1 MNKHST
7 TQLPGEVL
15 SAVFGYTSFRHN
27 QEEIIEQ
34 LLHGKD
40 AVVLMPTGG
49 GKSLCYQV
57 PALCLPGV
65 TIVVSPLIALMK
77 DQVDALVLNGVRAAF
92 LNSTQSSSEQSYIL
106 QQLRNN
112 EIKLLYVAPERL
124 VGGDISFLRY
134 LQDHV
139 KVSLFAIDEAHC
151 ISQWGHDFRP
161 EYRVLSQLKQLFPTV
176 PLIALTATADALTKK
191 DIIEQLGL
199 KEFGLFENSF
209 NRPNIRYYI
218 KPKRGYYDEIV
229 DYLEGHKEDSGIIY
243 CLSRAATENL
253 AADLQADG
261 YNAAAYHAGLEKAVR
276 DERQDLFLKDDI
288 KIMVAT
294 IAFGMGINK
303 SNVRFV
309 MHADLP
315 KNIEGYY
322 QETGRAGRDGLQ
334 SEAILFYGTGDVMKL
349 KNFAQV
355 EDNPEQTAIL
365 LKKLDQMVQL
375 CETKTCRRKYLLNY
389 FGEQAPE
396 YCGSCDNCLNKP
408 ELQDSTI
415 IAQKILSAVYR
426 LNQSFGSG
434 YVVDVL
440 RGSANAKMR
449 EEHKQLSV
457 YGIGKD
463 KPKEEWQHYCKELQ
477 YYGYLQQSEGQYP
490 VLKLTEKSNA
500 VLFKGEQVFLSAPV
514 QVSIAKE
521 PVIYQQ
527 HSYEKE
533 LFDELKKLRNKIAH
547 EENVPAYLIFSDSSL
562 LDLATYL
569 PLTKNDLPAISGFGA
584 FKIEKYGEAFLEK
597 VQDYCNDHSL
607 DTRMELKQP
616 ARSRKVKTRVP
627 RERATETKRISYD
640 MYLSGKALDEIA
652 AERGLAVT
660 TIETHLAY
668 YISTGEL
675 KLESFV
681 SHQKEQLI
689 RAAIEKYG
697 RLSLKLL
704 KDNLPEN
711 MSYGEIRFVA
721 ATTGPVE

>member
-1 MNKHST
+1 MNKPIT
-7 TQLPGEVL
+7 IL
-15 SAVFGYTSFRHN
+15 SPAEILSSVFGYPSFRHN

-199 KEFGLFENSF
+199 TGFGLFENSF

-218 KPKRGYYDEIV
+218 KPKRGYYDEMV
-229 DYLEGHKEDSGIIY
+229 DYLEAHKEDSGIIY
-243 CLSRAATENL
+243 CLSRLATENL

-261 YNAAAYHAGLEKAVR
+261 FSAAAYHAGLEKSVR

-396 YCGSCDNCLNKP
+396 NCGSCDNCLNKP

-440 RGSANAKMR
+440 RGSANAKIR
-449 EEHKQLSV
+449 DEHKQLSV

-477 YYGYLQQSEGQYP
+477 YYGYLQQSEGTYP

-500 VLFKGEQVFLSAPV
+500 VLFKGEKVFLSAPV

-597 VQDYCNDHSL
+597 VLDYCNDHSL

-704 KDNLPEN
+704 KDNLPDN
-711 MSYGEIRFVA
+711 ISYGEIRFVA
-721 ATTGPVE
+721 ATTGSVE